1 MKTNNSGR
9 RGGEGG
15 GGAIIRERRLIE
27 EIWYLE
33 IILETQGRSK
43 ELKLST

>member
-9 RGGEGG
+9 RGGEGR

-33 IILETQGRSK
+33 IILET
-43 ELKLST
+43 